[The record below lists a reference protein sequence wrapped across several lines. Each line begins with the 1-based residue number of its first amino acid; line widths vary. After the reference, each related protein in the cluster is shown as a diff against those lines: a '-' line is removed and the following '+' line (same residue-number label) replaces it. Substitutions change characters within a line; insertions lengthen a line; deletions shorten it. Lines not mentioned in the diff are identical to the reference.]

1 MTIRKIRAA
10 AMLTAMTCASFGYD
24 CAYAQS
30 PTAAPVADDAPEN
43 FAIHAQ
49 STYIWQRKPGMNSP
63 YEGANSLGG
72 ARAKS
77 YSFTATVDL
86 GARLWEGG
94 EFHYN
99 EEASRGVPFSGLH
112 GLGGLTNGELAKTAG
127 ANLIYYR
134 ARAFVRQTWGLGG
147 GREKLD
153 ADMNQ
158 LAGEVDKRRL
168 VLTVGNVSVLDIF
181 DGVQASHD
189 PRTQFM
195 NWSFLTHGSFDYA
208 ADSRG
213 YTWGGALEYIDDGWA
228 LRAGRFMM
236 PKESNG
242 LPLDTRLGQH
252 YGDQVEF
259 EKDYSALGRPGTFR
273 LMGFRNH
280 MKTGNFADAIA
291 YGAQNGVTPDVAA
304 VRKEHAKVGV
314 GVGVEQALSDDASVF
329 ARASWADGKTETF
342 AFTEI
347 DRALSAGVVVKGTSW
362 SRPNDTVGAA
372 LAINALSRTH
382 REYLARGGLGAFLGD
397 GVLNYGR
404 EQILETYYSVRPV
417 KYLWVTADA
426 QYIRNPGYNRDR
438 GPAKVFSVRLH
449 TEF

>member
-1 MTIRKIRAA
+1 MTIRKIRAV
-10 AMLTAMTCASFGYD
+10 AMLTAMTCASIAQQG
-24 CAYAQS
+24 AHAQS
-30 PTAAPVADDAPEN
+30 QPSTEPAIEAPEN

-49 STYIWQRKPGMNSP
+49 STYVWQRKPGFNSP
-63 YEGANSLGG
+63 YQGENSLGG

-86 GARLWEGG
+86 GVRLWEGG

-99 EEASRGVPFSGLH
+99 EEAARGVAFSGLH

-147 GREKLD
+147 GREKRES
-153 ADMNQ
+153 DMNQ

-181 DGVQASHD
+181 DGVESSHD
-189 PRTQFM
+189 PRTQFL
-195 NWSFLTHGSFDYA
+195 NWAFMTHGSFDYA
-208 ADSRG
+208 ADARG
-213 YTWGGALEYIDDGWA
+213 YTWGAALEYIDDGWA

-242 LPLDTRLGQH
+242 LPLDTRLGEH
-252 YGDQVEF
+252 YGDQIEL
-259 EKDYSALGRPGTFR
+259 EKSYVALNRPGTFR
-273 LMGFRNH
+273 LMGFRNR
-280 MKTGNFADAIA
+280 MKLGNFGDAIA
-291 YGAQNGVTPDVAA
+291 YGTQNGVTPDVAD

-314 GVGVEQALSDDASVF
+314 GVGFEQSLTDDATAFV
-329 ARASWADGKTETF
+329 RASWADGKTETF

-347 DRALSAGVVVKGTSW
+347 DRAISAGVVVKGTQW
-362 SRPNDTVGAA
+362 SRPQDTVGAA
-372 LAINALSRTH
+372 VAINALSRTH

-397 GVLNYGR
+397 GALNYGR

-417 KYLWVTADA
+417 KHLWVTADA

-449 TEF
+449 SEF